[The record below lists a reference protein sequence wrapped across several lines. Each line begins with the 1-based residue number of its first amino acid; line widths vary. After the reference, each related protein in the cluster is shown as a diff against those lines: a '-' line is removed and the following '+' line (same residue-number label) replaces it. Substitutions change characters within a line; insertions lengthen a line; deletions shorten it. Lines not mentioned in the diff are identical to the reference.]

1 VASEILAEV
10 RAAGGV
16 DKARRK
22 AAVLADE
29 AAHALE
35 ALPGSP
41 YRDALRTLARLSA
54 DRSS

>member
-1 VASEILAEV
+1 
-10 RAAGGV
+10 V

-29 AAHALE
+29 AADALE